1 LLKDYTDLHGRTSVD
16 VSENSLYSEILD
28 YVMHR
33 LEQKDIVD
41 VAQKQPISM
50 GKGLTVSTDLHGN
63 G

>member
-50 GKGLTVSTDLHGN
+50 GKSQ
-63 G
+63 